1 MPVMSVSNQANTISH
16 KGIVE
21 KSDENSV
28 LVTITAHTACSGCH
42 AEGAC
47 TMSGKEEKIIEVN
60 GSYNVKQGDEV
71 TVHMNKST
79 GYTALLLA
87 YLIPLLAIVISLII
101 LTLLKVSELTAG
113 YCLLQCL
120 SHTILLYSCS
130 ETGLIDRFIFTLND

>member
-1 MPVMSVSNQANTISH
+1 MSVMSVSNQANPISH
-16 KGIVE
+16 KGIVQ
-21 KSDENSV
+21 KCDENSV

-47 TMSGKEEKIIEVN
+47 TMSGKEEKVIEVN

-87 YLIPLLAIVISLII
+87 YLIPLLAIVSSLII

-113 YCLLQCL
+113 IL
-120 SHTILLYSCS
+120 SVAILIPYFTVLFLFRNRF
-130 ETGLIDRFIFTLND
+130 TGRFIFTLND